1 MIGGSVMED
10 LARLAIETGLN
21 LGMSFVDIRIETGRM
36 TNLEVVKG
44 VTMKTLIANY
54 TGAGIR
60 AFTKGSWAF
69 GHTSNL
75 TVSGIRKAVESLSQM
90 ASASTKWVDMDFE
103 IDAPAFSGKAEY
115 RAKGPINNATIEEKI
130 EVAQSIDHQLRQA
143 DSRVVHT
150 RVLYRDVW
158 TDRYVVNSLQTEI
171 HQETGQIALTPI
183 CTAKEGANIQKAAI
197 GYGLTGGLGDIGEQA
212 MCNLGTKPAKTAVGL
227 LDSVSLKGGV
237 YDVIADPVLNG
248 AMIHEAFGHACEAG
262 NHTAG
267 SSILKGKLNSVVG
280 PETISITDDPTL
292 DHHIGSYEYDSE
304 GTRAQK
310 RKLVRDGVL
319 TEFLHDLDTAARLEM
334 APNGAARAMSFMYSP
349 IPRMSNT
356 FMEPGDWDLDELIQD
371 TKHGVLMCDVNYG
384 YANSAKGQFM
394 FQAPH
399 GYLIQ
404 NGKRT
409 KMVRDVSI
417 AGFITDILWKIDGVS
432 NDFSYDVGDCGTQDQ
447 ELFVMSG
454 GPHVRIRQVPVGGT

>member
-1 MIGGSVMED
+1 MED
-10 LARLAIETGLN
+10 LAKLAIETGLD
-21 LGMSFVDIRIETGRM
+21 LGMSFVDIRIEAARM
-36 TNLEVVKG
+36 TSFEVVKG
-44 VTMKTLIANY
+44 VTMKTLIANH

-60 AFTKGSWAF
+60 TFTKGSWAF
-69 GHTSNL
+69 GHTSDL

-90 ASASTKWVDMDFE
+90 ASATAKWVDTDFE
-103 IDAPAFSGKAEY
+103 IDAPTFSGKAMY
-115 RAKGPINNATIEEKI
+115 RAKGPINKATIEEKI
-130 EVAQSIDHQLRQA
+130 EVTQSIDHQLRQA
-143 DSRVVHT
+143 DSRVMHT
-150 RVLYRDVW
+150 RVLYRDIW
-158 TDRYVVNSLQTEI
+158 TDRYVANSLQTEI

-183 CTAKEGANIQKAAI
+183 CTVKEGANIQRAAI
-197 GYGLTGGLGDIGEQA
+197 GYGLTGGLGDISKEA
-212 MCNLGTKPAKTAVGL
+212 MHNLGTKSATTALGL

-267 SSILKGKLNSVVG
+267 SSILKGKLNSAVG

-292 DHHIGSYEYDSE
+292 EHHIGTYEYDSE

-310 RKLVRDGVL
+310 RELVRDGVL
-319 TEFLHDLDTAARLEM
+319 TEFLHDLDTAARLKM
-334 APNGAARAMSFMYSP
+334 IPNGAARSMSFMHPP

-399 GYLIQ
+399 GCLIQ
-404 NGKRT
+404 NGERT
-409 KMVRDVSI
+409 EMVRDVSI
-417 AGFITDILWKIDGVS
+417 AGSITDILWKIDGVS

-447 ELFVMSG
+447 ELLVMSG